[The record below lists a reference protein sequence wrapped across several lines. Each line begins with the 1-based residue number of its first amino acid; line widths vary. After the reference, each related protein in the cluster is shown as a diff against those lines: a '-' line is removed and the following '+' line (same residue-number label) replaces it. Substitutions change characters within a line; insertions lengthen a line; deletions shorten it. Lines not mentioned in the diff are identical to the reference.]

1 MRALLVLALLLA
13 PAQAEPKHFRVAEA
27 AVLQWRTQDEPDGW
41 SLGVNSRG
49 DSAADTDWTVPARL
63 PYSVRTI
70 RYVNWFYDDLGLPVT
85 IDRPVTGSVRN
96 LEMTCEPKLNPLR
109 TVLALAG
116 ATLMASFLGLMVS
129 KRRPGQRRA

>member
-13 PAQAEPKHFRVAEA
+13 PAQAEPQHFRVPEA
-27 AVLQWRTQDEPDGW
+27 AVVQWRAQGEGW

-49 DSAADTDWTVPARL
+49 DSAADTDWTVPGQL
-63 PYSVRTI
+63 PYSIRTI

-96 LEMTCEPKLNPLR
+96 LEMTCEPKLNPFR
-109 TVLALAG
+109 TVLALLAG
-116 ATLMASFLGLMVS
+116 ATLMASLLGLMVS